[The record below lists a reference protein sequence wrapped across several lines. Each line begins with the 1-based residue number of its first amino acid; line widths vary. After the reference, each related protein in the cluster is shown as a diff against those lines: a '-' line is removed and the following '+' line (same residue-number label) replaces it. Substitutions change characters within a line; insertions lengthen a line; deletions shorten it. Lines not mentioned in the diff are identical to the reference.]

1 MQVSACPSTLCF
13 DTASKLAQAYK
24 ENPNLSY
31 SSLRIAMARQSRQAK
46 ERKEIVFRL
55 RPLEG
60 LG

>member
-31 SSLRIAMARQSRQAK
+31 SSLRIAWPGKGK
-46 ERKEIVFRL
+46 ERKEIAFWL